1 MAHQVADLVD
11 QFVRLDAFLMDF
23 IFEAAMK
30 LASITGKLL
39 SCLGRIIRVVDP
51 CSYVALI
58 FQLICFST
66 LFFSLFFSLLF
77 FDKDGQL
84 FMMLET
90 SEGRRF
96 AGKGNY
102 TLQGSPK

>member
-39 SCLGRIIRVVDP
+39 SCLGRIISCRSVFLRRIDLSINMLFHPFFLSLLLPPFLRQRWPTVYD
-51 CSYVALI
+51 VGN
-58 FQLICFST
+58 FGGST
-66 LFFSLFFSLLF
+66 L
-77 FDKDGQL
+77 
-84 FMMLET
+84 
-90 SEGRRF
+90 RR
-96 AGKGNY
+96 KR
-102 TLQGSPK
+102 